1 MHGADLKEWEHA
13 SLSKLLLPGVA
24 ELVEHVVPPT
34 PDLSLGLQEVSSKW
48 NEHKRSSSIN
58 RWKDMI
64 SEAHRWTSRRKKK
77 LVFDSQDMFI
87 RLQSRFECRLQL
99 ARKKMWITR
108 FSMDYR
114 PVRDFEVLTNMTPPA
129 DYCVSLPELSTF
141 LLFFTSSNDFVK
153 FPWPET
159 KTSVQAAIVE
169 LRVFPC
175 KQWINTLFFCDND
188 KAFSTKSKHDSD
200 TQQQQLLWREWNH
213 LGVRDVAFGLAGS
226 RRGYQFNC
234 QCLPS
239 GDDSI
244 IQWASRAF
252 LDLDKSRLLRVG
264 STSVL
269 LF

>member
-153 FPWPET
+153 F
-159 KTSVQAAIVE
+159 
-169 LRVFPC
+169 
-175 KQWINTLFFCDND
+175 
-188 KAFSTKSKHDSD
+188 HD
-200 TQQQQLLWREWNH
+200 QKPKLL
-213 LGVRDVAFGLAGS
+213 
-226 RRGYQFNC
+226 Y
-234 QCLPS
+234 
-239 GDDSI
+239 
-244 IQWASRAF
+244 
-252 LDLDKSRLLRVG
+252 RLLLSNCVSFHASNG
-264 STSVL
+264 STLCFFVTMTRLSQLSRNMTVIHNNNNYYGENGTILACGMSLSDWQAQGEDINSTVSVYPL
-269 LF
+269 AMIR